1 MFAANA
7 IIDCILAKSADAT
20 LVACAAPAAAPFQ
33 TSESPEGQRF
43 RDSRF
48 KIQMYADGDH
58 LEAGAAEHVGEGV
71 GHGRDVLA
79 DVAAERH
86 KEPRE
91 HDERRTVAHRAVCNG
106 RQHCFERKVTS
117 P

>member
-1 MFAANA
+1 MFAAKA

-20 LVACAAPAAAPFQ
+20 LVACAAPAAAALFQ
-33 TSESPEGQRF
+33 TSEKAPEDQ
-43 RDSRF
+43 RF

-86 KEPRE
+86 EEPRE
-91 HDERRTVAHRAVCNG
+91 HDERRAVAHRAVCNG
-106 RQHCFERKVTS
+106 RHALL
-117 P
+117 

>member
-1 MFAANA
+1 MFAAKA

-20 LVACAAPAAAPFQ
+20 LVACAAPAAAAAAAASFQ
-33 TSESPEGQRF
+33 TSEKAPEDQRFKTQRF
-43 RDSRF
+43 RC
-48 KIQMYADGDH
+48 ADRDH
-58 LEAGAAEHVGEGV
+58 LEAGAAENVGEGV
-71 GHGRDVLA
+71 GHGGDVLA

-106 RQHCFERKVTS
+106 
-117 P
+117 